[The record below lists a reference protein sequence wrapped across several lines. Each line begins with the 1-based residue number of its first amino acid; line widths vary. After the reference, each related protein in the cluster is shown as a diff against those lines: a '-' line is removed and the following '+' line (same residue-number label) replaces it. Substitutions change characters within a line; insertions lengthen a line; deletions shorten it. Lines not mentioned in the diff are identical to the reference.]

1 MRRNTAPYF
10 TAARF
15 AGACAETGK
24 AIKKG
29 DRVAYYP
36 ATRQVFADDSK
47 QADELRGQQFA
58 QAHNM
63 ADANY

>member
-1 MRRNTAPYF
+1 MRRNTSPYF
-10 TAARF
+10 TTARF
-15 AGACAETGK
+15 PGSCAETGK

-36 ATRQVFADDSK
+36 ATRKVFAETSK
-47 QADELRGQQFA
+47 TAESLRAIGFA
-58 QAHNM
+58 EANCM

>member
-1 MRRNTAPYF
+1 MRCSTAPYF

-15 AGACAETGK
+15 PGTCAESGNP
-24 AIKKG
+24 IKKG

-36 ATRQVFADDSK
+36 ATRRVFADDSM

>member
-10 TAARF
+10 TTARF
-15 AGACAETGK
+15 PGTCAETGK

-36 ATRQVFADDSK
+36 ATRKVFAEDSK
-47 QADELRGQQFA
+47 QADELRGLQFS
-58 QAHNM
+58 QAHGL